1 MSRLLRVLCWIGA
14 CGLCV
19 AALAAVGCSST
30 TSAARLAHPRE
41 WVTPGA
47 PASPSAIAGDW
58 FARASR
64 EASAALSANGL
75 PPEKGYAALTRVKD
89 GATLRGSS
97 VVVQPAADVE
107 KGRSFAGYTLCYAD
121 RIELVVTP
129 ADVPLDVDAQLASTA
144 MTTTTGATRLWR
156 RTSVR
161 GNDAVM
167 RSCVVQQW
175 ESGAVNRMPAVLE
188 WSESTEAADGPTY
201 VHYALLGD
209 DLGVLRTAADGLAIL
224 Q

>member
-1 MSRLLRVLCWIGA
+1 
-14 CGLCV
+14 
-19 AALAAVGCSST
+19 
-30 TSAARLAHPRE
+30 
-41 WVTPGA
+41 VTPGA

-97 VVVQPAADVE
+97 VVVQPADA
-107 KGRSFAGYTLCYAD
+107 
-121 RIELVVTP
+121 
-129 ADVPLDVDAQLASTA
+129 PLDVDAQLASTD
-144 MTTTTGATRLWR
+144 MTTTIGATRLWR

-167 RSCVVQQW
+167 RSCAVQQW

-188 WSESTEAADGPTY
+188 WSEPTEAADGPTY